1 MSRAKSQTSFCL
13 NKVDSKRI
21 VGLNY
26 DLTQKLSYEWKNI
39 YRSLLAKDVLQKGN
53 VSLDT
58 FNEVLESHGVRLTPE
73 ELRRLV
79 RMSKNLREKTQSMAE
94 G

>member
-13 NKVDSKRI
+13 NKVDSQRI

-39 YRSLLAKDVLQKGN
+39 YRSLLAKDVLQKGK
-53 VSLDT
+53 VSLET